1 MARQFLAGLRAEAPG
16 ALSLRT
22 QRAPIAEF
30 TRQDAPVAKSFP
42 SDFYVTCATA
52 IPVLFLVFAVRGNT
66 YGEMLT
72 VARKAAVTLPRRKR
86 DYYIATGLSWAA
98 NFWRA
103 GHARTPAGPGELQR
117 DPGGQHAGTRRQ
129 VAMQPER

>member
-72 VARKAAVTLPRRKR
+72 VARKAAVTLPRTK
-86 DYYIATGLSWAA
+86 AGLLHRHGPFVGGEFLAGRPRQ
-98 NFWRA
+98 NPGRA
-103 GHARTPAGPGELQR
+103 GGATA
-117 DPGGQHAGTRRQ
+117 
-129 VAMQPER
+129 